1 MTSNDVLKSTQ
12 KTVNKSKN
20 LNFKTTNMKNKF
32 IELKN
37 RVMMGKQWLK
47 ISNWIYFSLTF
58 MVVGFII
65 FILSTFTNQPDGE
78 LASYYML
85 AIGLIFSL
93 IMTLVFVSRETKG
106 KHMGIFNL
114 MKQMIGL
121 VIPSIVTLIPVIT
134 LIVIFHEV
142 KRVLV
147 KDSSHLPGDFYLYH
161 YITYIF
167 LFMQIILLFNFFKG
181 EIKDRILGIV
191 NTNRNVYMSLFVLT
205 SLITMMSVG
214 NLYVIIT
221 KFITD
226 G

>member
-1 MTSNDVLKSTQ
+1 MSNVLKTT
-12 KTVNKSKN
+12 KKMKNNNIDIRVKAVALKNKS
-20 LNFKTTNMKNKF
+20 

-37 RVMMGKQWLK
+37 RIMMGKQWLK
-47 ISNWIYFSLTF
+47 ISNWVYFSLTF
-58 MVVGFII
+58 MVVGFLI
-65 FILSTFTNQPDGE
+65 FAISTFTGQPDGE

-93 IMTLVFVSRETKG
+93 IMTLVFVSRESKG
-106 KHMGIFNL
+106 KQTGVFSL
-114 MKQMIGL
+114 MKQMVAL
-121 VIPSIVTLIPVIT
+121 VIPSIATLIPVVT

-142 KRVLV
+142 RRVLI
-147 KDSSHLPGDFYLYH
+147 KDASHLPSDFYLYH
-161 YITYIF
+161 YITYLF
-167 LFMQIILLFNFFKG
+167 LFVQIILLFNFFKG
-181 EIKDRILGIV
+181 EIKDKMLGIV
-191 NTNRNVYMSLFVLT
+191 NTSRNVYMSFFVLT